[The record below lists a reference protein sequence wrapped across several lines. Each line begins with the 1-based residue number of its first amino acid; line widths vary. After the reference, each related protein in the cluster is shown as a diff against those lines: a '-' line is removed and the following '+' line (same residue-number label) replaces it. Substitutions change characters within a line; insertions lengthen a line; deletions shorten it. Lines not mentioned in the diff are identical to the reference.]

1 MHAWELDVTD
11 PSSMARAMVP
21 HLDTAEQVGLLTAV
35 GGIGHSFSRGLL
47 PRSTID
53 QAVITG
59 AAGTINYAMTALA
72 QSLSESFAEL
82 VIRKVSGGHTTPTKR
97 RGLVLAGNLGA
108 IGIGIAA
115 QRALAQ
121 RKDEP
126 ISRAIGRTLSW
137 RLALAGTAG
146 SVVAVND
153 TVVQVLSGDGERP
166 WVTKI
171 PTTVPVG
178 ATIAAVNYHRMRQ
191 RMRDAGVTEDAE
203 GVSLDED
210 TATSIARSVAM
221 GTGVATG
228 LVTVAL
234 GERLLANGV
243 AAGVRAVS
251 PRADILAKPAGHLVG
266 LGLIGAVGYEALR
279 RVFTSAERG
288 GAAVEAAYNEP
299 PTSDHVSGG
308 PRSQVSWKDI
318 GREGRRFVNMALTR
332 DEIDTVVGES
342 TAEPIRVFVGLES
355 SETTSG
361 RADLAMQEL
370 EDLGAFK
377 RKLIA
382 FCSPTGTG
390 YINYVAIEA
399 LEYLTGGDMA
409 TVAMQYSLRP
419 SPQSLDRVKI
429 GVEQNSAFLHALK
442 WRLAAIPKTRRP
454 RLVIFGES
462 LGAQT
467 SQDVFAGEGVGGFE
481 RASIG
486 RGLFL
491 GTPANTKWRKHW
503 LSHPDTCDPDGL
515 AVEVDSYEEYLALP
529 ADVRKRARYF
539 LLTHHNDPMP
549 KFWFNLAVQAPPWLG
564 RHGNHEPGVPS
575 EVHWRPYT
583 TFIITL
589 MDVKN
594 AMHVIPGKFVAM
606 GHDYRKDIARF
617 VSLAYDLPV
626 DDAVMESM
634 ERALRERE
642 LHWAERRLVD
652 SQVAGTQDKIREQL
666 QAWGVPDDRIPTVMG
681 ASAQQEADPFQ
692 AI

>member
-1 MHAWELDVTD
+1 MTD
-11 PSSMARAMVP
+11 ASSVVSSLIPS
-21 HLDTAEQVGLLTAV
+21 LDTAERVGLVTAV
-35 GGIGHSFSRGLL
+35 SGVGHSFSRGLL
-47 PRSTID
+47 PRSTVD

-59 AAGTINYAMTALA
+59 ASSTINYAMTALA
-72 QSLSESFAEL
+72 QSVSEGLAEL
-82 VIRKVSGGHTTPTKR
+82 VIRNVSGGRTTPTKR

-108 IGIGIAA
+108 IAVGVAA

-121 RKDEP
+121 HKNEP

-137 RLALAGTAG
+137 RLAVAGTAG
-146 SVVAVND
+146 TVVAASD
-153 TVVQVLSGDGERP
+153 TLIQVLSGDGQRP
-166 WVTKI
+166 WVQKV
-171 PTTVPVG
+171 PVTVPVG
-178 ATIAAVNYHRMRQ
+178 AAIAATNYHLMRRRMRE
-191 RMRDAGVTEDAE
+191 AGVTHDAE
-203 GVSLDED
+203 GVSLDEE
-210 TATSIARSVAM
+210 TSTSIVRSVAM
-221 GTGVATG
+221 GAGVATG
-228 LVTVAL
+228 LVAVAL
-234 GERLLANGV
+234 GERVVAGGV
-243 AAGVRAVS
+243 AHGVRAIS

-288 GAAVEAAYNEP
+288 GAAVEAAYHEP
-299 PTSDHVSGG
+299 PTSQHVSGG
-308 PRSQVSWKDI
+308 PHSEVSWEDI
-318 GREGRRFVNMALTR
+318 GREGRRFVNMALTT
-332 DEIDTVVGES
+332 DEIETVMGEP
-342 TAEPIRVFVGLES
+342 AIPPIRVFVGLES
-355 SETTSG
+355 AETTSG
-361 RADLAMQEL
+361 RADLAMREL
-370 EDLGAFK
+370 ETMGAFE
-377 RKLIA
+377 RKLIV

-390 YINYVAIEA
+390 YLNYVTVEA
-399 LEYLTGGDMA
+399 LEYLTGGDVA

-467 SQDVFAGEGVGGFE
+467 AQDAFADEGVAGFE
-481 RASIG
+481 RAVIE

-491 GTPANTKWRKHW
+491 GTPANTKWRKRW
-503 LSHPDTCDPDGL
+503 LSHPESCDPQGK

-549 KFWFNLAVQAPPWLG
+549 KFWFNLAVQAPPWIG
-564 RHGNHEPGVPS
+564 RHGNHEPGVPP
-575 EVHWRPYT
+575 EIHWRPYT

-617 VSLAYDLPV
+617 VSLSYDLPI
-626 DDAVMESM
+626 DEDRLQSM

-642 LHWAERRLVD
+642 LLWAERRLVD
-652 SQVAGTQDKIREQL
+652 SQVADTQDKIREQL

-681 ASAQQEADPFQ
+681 ASAQQEPDPYQ

>member
-1 MHAWELDVTD
+1 MTE
-11 PSSMARAMVP
+11 PSSIMRSLTP
-21 HLDTAEQVGLLTAV
+21 HLDTAERVGLVTAV
-35 GGIGHSFSRGLL
+35 SGVGHSFSRGLL

-59 AAGTINYAMTALA
+59 ASGTINYAMTAFA
-72 QSLSESFAEL
+72 QSISEGFAEL
-82 VIRKVSGGHTTPTKR
+82 VIRKIAGGKTTPTKR

-108 IGIGIAA
+108 IALGIAG
-115 QRALAQ
+115 QRVLAQ

-126 ISRAIGRTLSW
+126 MPRAIGRTLSW
-137 RLALAGTAG
+137 RLAIAGTAG
-146 SVVAVND
+146 TVIAASD
-153 TVVQVLSGDGERP
+153 TIVQVLSGDGERP
-166 WVTKI
+166 WVEKV

-178 ATIAAVNYHRMRQ
+178 VAIAATNYHLMRRRMRE
-191 RMRDAGVTEDAE
+191 AGVTHDAE

-210 TATSIARSVAM
+210 TSTSILRSVGM
-221 GTGVATG
+221 GAGVATG

-234 GERLLANGV
+234 VERVAANGV
-243 AAGVRAVS
+243 AHVVRAVS

-266 LGLIGAVGYEALR
+266 LGVIGAVGYEALR

-288 GAAVEAAYNEP
+288 GAAIEAAYNQP
-299 PTSDHVSGG
+299 PKSQFVSGG
-308 PRSQVSWKDI
+308 PRSEVSWSDV
-318 GREGRRFVNMALTR
+318 GREGRRFVNMVLTT
-332 DEIDTVVGES
+332 DEIESVMGEP
-342 TAEPIRVFVGLES
+342 AIDPIRVFVGLES
-355 SETTSG
+355 AETTSG

-370 EDLGAFK
+370 EALGAFD
-377 RKLIA
+377 RRLIA

-390 YINYVAIEA
+390 YINYVAVES
-399 LEYLTGGDMA
+399 LEYLSGGDVA

-429 GVEQNSAFLHALK
+429 GIEQNSAFLHALK
-442 WRLAAIPKTRRP
+442 WRLAAIPEERRP

-467 SQDVFAGEGVGGFE
+467 AQDVFAEEGVAGFQ
-481 RASIG
+481 RADIC

-491 GTPANTKWRKHW
+491 GTPANTKWRQRW
-503 LSHPDTCDPDGL
+503 LSEPDAWDPHGQV
-515 AVEVDSYEEYLALP
+515 VEVDSYEEFLNLP
-529 ADVRKRARYF
+529 ADVRDRAQYF

-564 RHGNHEPGVPS
+564 RRGNHEPGVPS

-617 VSLAYDLPV
+617 VSLSYNLPI
-626 DDAVMESM
+626 DDVRLASM

-652 SQVAGTQDKIREQL
+652 SQVADTQDKIREQL

-681 ASAQQEADPFQ
+681 ASAQQEPDPYQ
-692 AI
+692 AV